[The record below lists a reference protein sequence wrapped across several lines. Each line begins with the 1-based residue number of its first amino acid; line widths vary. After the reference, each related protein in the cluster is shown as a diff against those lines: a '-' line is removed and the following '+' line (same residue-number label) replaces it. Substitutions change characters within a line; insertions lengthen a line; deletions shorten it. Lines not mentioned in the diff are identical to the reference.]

1 MKKTERKE
9 VWIDQIKTA
18 KNMADEAIAENP
30 SDDGTCNFDR
40 AMIKKEKWFTYDE
53 TIAIFAEC
61 GVSASK
67 YKNGWL
73 LVGNINGQAE
83 RNTRWQKTFKMWLE
97 KQGFETSMYYQI
109 D

>member
-18 KNMADEAIAENP
+18 KIMADEVIAENP
-30 SDDGTCNFDR
+30 SDNGTCNFDR

-53 TIAIFAEC
+53 TIAIFAKC

-67 YKNGWL
+67 YKKWL
-73 LVGNINGQAE
+73 AFS
-83 RNTRWQKTFKMWLE
+83 WK
-97 KQGFETSMYYQI
+97 Y
-109 D
+109 